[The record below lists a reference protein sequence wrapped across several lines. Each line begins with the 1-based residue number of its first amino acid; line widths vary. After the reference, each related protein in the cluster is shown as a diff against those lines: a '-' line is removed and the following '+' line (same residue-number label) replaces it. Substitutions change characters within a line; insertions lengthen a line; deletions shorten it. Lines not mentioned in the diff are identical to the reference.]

1 MKHYS
6 ILFWILLILLLGA
19 CGKTAK
25 EDIESDL
32 TKRGLKGPVK
42 KITENKYLAVEKFG
56 EISPGEIIYYP
67 DAKIVEYNKDGF
79 KSRVYDFELWTDSSY
94 LDYELTYTPAFKLAS
109 QTYFHNGEK
118 DKVTSYE
125 YDEDENLIWEK
136 DRHSDTTWQE
146 FDESIEHIY
155 NDSGKVKEI
164 NTYDENGKLHYKCK
178 YDYDNAGRLKTR
190 ICYNSEGKQT
200 GTTVFGYHENGVLK
214 IEEYKDAEEIRLSR
228 YDTTGNELEEMEIS
242 LNSNHND
249 TVSHSTY
256 QYDKDNNLIKHEKFY
271 KGKHK
276 HTSHYKYTD
285 DKWHEAET
293 VEYDFHENP
302 LYKKITRYDE
312 DEKITYREII
322 TYLKPKGKIKEKYTY
337 KYHYDD
343 YGNWTKRIKSSFG
356 NPSTIVIRK
365 IEYYES

>member
-6 ILFWILLILLLGA
+6 ILLWMLLIFFLGA
-19 CGKTAK
+19 CGTIAK

-56 EISPGEIIYYP
+56 EISPGEIINYP

-94 LDYELTYTPAFKLAS
+94 IKYEFTYTPTFKLTTR
-109 QTYFHNGEK
+109 TYFQNGEK
-118 DKVTSYE
+118 DKVTLYE

-136 DRHSDTTWQE
+136 DRHSDTSWQE
-146 FDESIEHIY
+146 FNKSIEQIYDES
-155 NDSGKVKEI
+155 GKLKEK
-164 NTYDENGKLHYKCK
+164 NTYDENDKLQWKCK
-178 YDYDNAGRLKTR
+178 YDYDIAGLLKTR

-200 GTTVFGYHENGVLK
+200 GATMYDYHGNGVLK
-214 IEEYKDAEEIRLSR
+214 IEEYKDAEEIRISR
-228 YDTTGNELEEMEIS
+228 YDTTGNELEEMKIS
-242 LNSNHND
+242 LNADQKD
-249 TVSHSTY
+249 TVSHSMY
-256 QYDKDNNLIKHEKFY
+256 QYDKNSKLIKREEFY
-271 KGKHK
+271 KGKHEY
-276 HTSHYKYTD
+276 TSRFKYRNGKLYEGEWTD
-285 DKWHEAET
+285 
-293 VEYDFHENP
+293 YDFHEKP
-302 LYKKITRYDE
+302 LYKRITRYDE
-312 DEKITYREII
+312 DEKITYREIT

-337 KYHYDD
+337 EYHYDD